1 MRKHINLSHTCT
13 QSRPVGKT
21 GSILWPKCVT
31 EELNV
36 NNTHTDTHTEKA
48 LWHWPWLNKLH
59 LSVAPVEM
67 WGGVKEERERDEEWK
82 GLTAVSV
89 PGCPLRL
96 GLSGGPNCLFPKQQA
111 LWLLQ
116 LNLVNVAAGFNSV
129 EKMARDESCSP
140 VGWRTYID
148 WGLWW
153 CIDVLFSSTLWTD
166 VFIERLSLY
175 QCLESR
181 SSQNT
186 MNFDNI
192 FCQPEIIFATHFTS
206 TIWRIYKWNFMLN
219 NNKKWRPGLDFN
231 HQELIQSWKSSK
243 NLQSFAKNRIMKYT
257 IMSRGVIVCHF
268 WSHTAQHTSIL
279 LG

>member
-140 VGWRTYID
+140 VGWQTYID

-166 VFIERLSLY
+166 MRLL
-175 QCLESR
+175 
-181 SSQNT
+181 
-186 MNFDNI
+186 I
-192 FCQPEIIFATHFTS
+192 
-206 TIWRIYKWNFMLN
+206 
-219 NNKKWRPGLDFN
+219 GL
-231 HQELIQSWKSSK
+231 
-243 NLQSFAKNRIMKYT
+243 AYT
-257 IMSRGVIVCHF
+257 NV
-268 WSHTAQHTSIL
+268 
-279 LG
+279 